1 MKAIQSQITE
11 KATIRDTKDSAK
23 VQIGAMTP
31 SFPPVKV
38 PPRALKDGDKIRMGA
53 MTPAFPKA

>member
-1 MKAIQSQITE
+1 MKAVQSQVAE
-11 KATIRDTKDSAK
+11 KPAVRDANDSAK

-31 SFPPVKV
+31 NFPPVKV
-38 PPRALKDGDKIRMGA
+38 PPKALKDGDKIRMGA

>member
-1 MKAIQSQITE
+1 MKAVQSHVTE
-11 KATIRDTKDSAK
+11 KPAVRDTKDSAK

-31 SFPPVKV
+31 SFPPVKA
-38 PPRALKDGDKIRMGA
+38 PSKATKDGDKIRMGA